1 VFGVPEKPTVI
12 THFHTG
18 LTRVRVT
25 PRQNSQYR
33 LRMQFR
39 VIERAEAVEIDASEE
54 EIIALIEALQ
64 AAVQKNT
71 APRPPT
77 PPRKRPQLHVVK
89 DDE

>member
-1 VFGVPEKPTVI
+1 VI

-18 LTRVRVT
+18 LTRVKVT
-25 PRQNSQYR
+25 ARSANQYR

-54 EIIALIEALQ
+54 ELIALIQALQ
-64 AAVQKNT
+64 AALERN
-71 APRPPT
+71 ARPAPPT
-77 PPRKRPQLHVVK
+77 PPRRGKPQLHVVK